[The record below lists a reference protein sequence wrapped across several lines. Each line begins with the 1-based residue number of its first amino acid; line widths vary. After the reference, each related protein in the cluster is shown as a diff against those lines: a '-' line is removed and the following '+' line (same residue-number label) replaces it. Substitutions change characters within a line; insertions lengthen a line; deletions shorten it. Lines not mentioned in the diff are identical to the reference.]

1 MESLPHS
8 VVAAGW
14 VPFTLVSLL
23 TLLLSTLFVLWNRSS
38 RPQDKSPGSS
48 AIAVLGLTLALM
60 TSLLVPVDVFLV
72 SYMKNS
78 DGSWKPWAESE
89 EVRESLKSSLLWAYY
104 AAYGGI
110 LIFTFLLIPSNFFYH
125 GLPHQDE
132 EGNEPSFGIKLCH
145 ALKFTLLSC
154 FLFGLLVTAG
164 VFLPFSGSPPSNS
177 TEWQKFEWFFEELEA
192 SRGQDLFVFLLN
204 TISCLGM
211 IVLVCYT
218 GYGLASLPISL
229 LKGTSGVGNQL
240 TGVERRVE
248 ELEASVREIE
258 ERAGDRQVARFEQS
272 QIDRLQQ
279 QIRLLKREQR
289 DLEQRA
295 RSLVNRCKQI
305 CRPFQLGMG
314 VFLGLLSLLLALSL
328 VLTNIDKAIH
338 SSLRDGYSLHN
349 SSLPN
354 PLDLA
359 LIAAQTIFPLD
370 YILYTALVVFLVSC
384 STAGLTSLG
393 IRCCCLALYKIRA
406 WKTPPRGLL
415 LAVMLLMATIIA
427 QNVVIFSLVPD
438 YTMFGS
444 QHFNQS
450 DGTSWSIVRCRAS
463 SMPTT
468 KDLCVPSRISALLLA
483 FHAHTWVFG
492 AAYYWLTWALLG
504 SLVAGL
510 VHNIWLWCRPSLPSE
525 LTEDLIDSD
534 DEEERTPPNPFD

>member
-1 MESLPHS
+1 MFYLNP
-8 VVAAGW
+8 V
-14 VPFTLVSLL
+14 
-23 TLLLSTLFVLWNRSS
+23 S

-132 EGNEPSFGIKLCH
+132 EGNEPSCGTKLCH

-229 LKGTSGVGNQL
+229 LKGSSGVGNQL
-240 TGVERRVE
+240 TGVERRVD

-258 ERAGDRQVARFEQS
+258 QRAGDRQVPA
-272 QIDRLQQ
+272 
-279 QIRLLKREQR
+279 
-289 DLEQRA
+289 
-295 RSLVNRCKQI
+295 
-305 CRPFQLGMG
+305 
-314 VFLGLLSLLLALSL
+314 VFLQMSNFDICHEKYKYRFFFVTVAPLKALSVRL
-328 VLTNIDKAIH
+328 H
-338 SSLRDGYSLHN
+338 SKSHQK
-349 SSLPN
+349 SSKCQNL
-354 PLDLA
+354 
-359 LIAAQTIFPLD
+359 
-370 YILYTALVVFLVSC
+370 LY
-384 STAGLTSLG
+384 
-393 IRCCCLALYKIRA
+393 
-406 WKTPPRGLL
+406 
-415 LAVMLLMATIIA
+415 
-427 QNVVIFSLVPD
+427 
-438 YTMFGS
+438 
-444 QHFNQS
+444 
-450 DGTSWSIVRCRAS
+450 
-463 SMPTT
+463 
-468 KDLCVPSRISALLLA
+468 
-483 FHAHTWVFG
+483 
-492 AAYYWLTWALLG
+492 
-504 SLVAGL
+504 
-510 VHNIWLWCRPSLPSE
+510 
-525 LTEDLIDSD
+525 
-534 DEEERTPPNPFD
+534 